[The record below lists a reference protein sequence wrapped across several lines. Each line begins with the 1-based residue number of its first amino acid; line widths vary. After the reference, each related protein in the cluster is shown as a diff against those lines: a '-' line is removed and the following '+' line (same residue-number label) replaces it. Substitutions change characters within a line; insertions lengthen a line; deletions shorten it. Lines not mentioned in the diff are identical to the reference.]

1 MEIPGYGELQAGATI
16 TNGECAMRLEKRHE
30 DGWLGKFISLG
41 SGQQTGTDC
50 HLADSDLAAWRL
62 IPWEWSPAAEGGQE
76 RYRWSVP
83 GYASLYR
90 ETRP

>member
-1 MEIPGYGELQAGATI
+1 MEIPGYGPLQAGATI
-16 TNGECAMRLEKRHE
+16 TNGESAMRLEKHTE
-30 DGWLGKFISLG
+30 EGWLGKFISLG

-50 HLADSDLAAWRL
+50 ILEDPAGWRL
-62 IPWEWSPAAEGGQE
+62 VPWEWAPAAEGGQE

-83 GYASLYR
+83 GYASLVR